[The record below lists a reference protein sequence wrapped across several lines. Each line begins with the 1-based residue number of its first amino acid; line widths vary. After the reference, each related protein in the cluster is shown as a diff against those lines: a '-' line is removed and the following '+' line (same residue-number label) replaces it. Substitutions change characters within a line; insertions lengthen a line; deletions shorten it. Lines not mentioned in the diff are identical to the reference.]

1 MKISKFLRGEMI
13 SSKEAAR
20 RGGFTNDYISKLCRD
35 GRLRGD
41 KIGNAW
47 YVDEGSLNKF
57 VETQKHLNQNR
68 NDNLSQ
74 KRKIEYAVESS
85 FDEYPQISESS
96 YRVRQ
101 LWPLAAVFGVVLFA
115 SGAAGL
121 LRNVD
126 AVQNL
131 SYAVDFIGELRSIAS
146 NARTLSQ
153 IAINGNL
160 DDESTVTAST
170 LGAAGIFAEVG
181 DLFFRAFETLS
192 GRVTIAVNSLIS
204 SFTSGYNMN
213 AVSSS
218 TPPAARTTASRTS
231 LRTGISGSPDA
242 SAVLRSDRLRV
253 VAASNA
259 STLETP
265 VLGFNTSVTIRDAV
279 TVGGLATINNALRVS
294 GASTFDRQIRA
305 SGGISTNNADITA
318 GSGRVFASNIVN
330 SITAGK
336 NVTIA
341 GTPQNL
347 IISSK
352 AASGGGS
359 NAGGVSSIGLYVP
372 TFLSVAGS
380 PITSDGTL
388 AVTYSGTALPLA
400 NGGTG
405 TTTGGVAN
413 GVEFYNGTTL
423 TNSPTS
429 VFDGTN
435 VGIGTT
441 TPGSLLSIGG
451 VANFTT
457 ATSTFYGQGVNLE
470 DGCYAIGGVCIT
482 ATGLGGLSSV
492 TADYPLTGLGTAGSH
507 LSLAFGTT
515 TSNLWGGTQTF
526 TNAPVFSALGT
537 NMLTATN
544 ASGALISTSTPTA
557 ADRKSV
563 G

>member
-1 MKISKFLRGEMI
+1 M
-13 SSKEAAR
+13 
-20 RGGFTNDYISKLCRD
+20 
-35 GRLRGD
+35 
-41 KIGNAW
+41 
-47 YVDEGSLNKF
+47 
-57 VETQKHLNQNR
+57 
-68 NDNLSQ
+68 
-74 KRKIEYAVESS
+74 
-85 FDEYPQISESS
+85 
-96 YRVRQ
+96 
-101 LWPLAAVFGVVLFA
+101 
-115 SGAAGL
+115 
-121 LRNVD
+121 
-126 AVQNL
+126 
-131 SYAVDFIGELRSIAS
+131 
-146 NARTLSQ
+146 
-153 IAINGNL
+153 
-160 DDESTVTAST
+160 
-170 LGAAGIFAEVG
+170 
-181 DLFFRAFETLS
+181 
-192 GRVTIAVNSLIS
+192 
-204 SFTSGYNMN
+204 
-213 AVSSS
+213 
-218 TPPAARTTASRTS
+218 
-231 LRTGISGSPDA
+231 
-242 SAVLRSDRLRV
+242 
-253 VAASNA
+253 
-259 STLETP
+259 
-265 VLGFNTSVTIRDAV
+265 
-279 TVGGLATINNALRVS
+279 
-294 GASTFDRQIRA
+294 QIRA

-359 NAGGVSSIGLYVP
+359 NAGGVSSIGLSVP

-400 NGGTG
+400 NGGTC

-423 TNSPTS
+423 TNSANF

-470 DGCYAIGGVCIT
+470 DGCYAIGGVCIP

-515 TSNLWGGTQTF
+515 TSNTWGGTQTF
-526 TNAPVFSALGT
+526 TNTPTLATLSGLIAGNAGNLYQVASSSLFGFTPISNALAKGNFIVGNDAGTAQATSTLFISSIGRIGIGTTTPNNKLDIYSTTKSAIGFSG
-537 NMLTATN
+537 
-544 ASGALISTSTPTA
+544 ASGSTYKWTMGMDVSNGGRFSIASPPARGTP
-557 ADRKSV
+557 DRLVILGNGNV
-563 G
+563 GIGNATPAVKLDVGTT